1 MVMSEG
7 VPARVDFRTTQEV
20 KSLIEQ
26 AAAVN
31 GMNLSE
37 FIKTTLIEKSREVLE
52 RHEMRVLSDRDRDIF
67 LELLEASPA
76 PNEALRKAAANFKK
90 AVKEGTLTP

>member
-1 MVMSEG
+1 MVMSDSSS
-7 VPARVDFRTTQEV
+7 ARVDFRTTQEV

-26 AAAVN
+26 AAAVY

-52 RHEMRVLSDRDRDIF
+52 QHQMRVLSDRDRDIF
-67 LELLEASPA
+67 LTLLELPAA
-76 PNEALRKAAANFKK
+76 PNKALHTAALNFKK
-90 AVKEGTLTP
+90 AVKDGSLQP